1 MLADVDSM
9 LAKIGPIGPGP
20 MKLGPIGPGPLG
32 FGPIGPGPVGFGPKI
47 AGTFDEQ
54 RSREDEARQ
63 RADEARQRA
72 EEEKQREA
80 ERRQRIDENYQRGQ
94 ESLERRAWARA
105 ADSFTR
111 VIDAQ
116 NSTRVDAALYWKAY
130 ALDKL
135 NQQADAL
142 ADGAGSDQALPA
154 EPLDQRREGA
164 RAAGAP
170 ERRPGAAPR
179 SRIG

>member
-1 MLADVDSM
+1 MPPMPDVSLAIAASSRGAM
-9 LAKIGPIGPGP
+9 IAGP
-20 MKLGPIGPGPLG
+20 MRLS
-32 FGPIGPGPVGFGPKI
+32 
-47 AGTFDEQ
+47 A
-54 RSREDEARQ
+54 RSSPARSTSSARAKTKQRQ
-63 RADEARQRA
+63 REDEARQRA

-80 ERRQRIDENYQRGQ
+80 ERRQRIDEYYQRGQ

-111 VIDAQ
+111 VIDAP

-142 ADGAGSDQALPA
+142 AAVQDLIKRFPQSRWISDAKALELQVRQNAGQ
-154 EPLDQRREGA
+154 
-164 RAAGAP
+164 
-170 ERRPGAAPR
+170 APR
-179 SRIG
+179 PEDGVG